1 MGNQDV
7 LYNLFLMQIQLCK
20 NKVQSTLFLVTG
32 DQLLIQHLCSLV
44 ITTAKDIV
52 GFTQH
57 LWFIPL
63 IAFWHMKWAFQQCVM
78 HVSWFSSQASS
89 VHGLAQ
95 DVTTLCQNIN
105 PTKCDFYPTHSLIKV
120 LFHAHMLTGLR

>member
-1 MGNQDV
+1 MVGNQDV
-7 LYNLFLMQIQLCK
+7 LYNMFLTQIQLCK
-20 NKVQSTLFLVTG
+20 NQVQSTLFLVTG
-32 DQLLIQHLCSLV
+32 DQLSTQHLHSIV

-57 LWFIPL
+57 LWFVPV

-78 HVSWFSSQASS
+78 CVSWFSSQVSS

-95 DVTTLCQNIN
+95 DAAMLHQNIN
-105 PTKCDFYPTHSLIKV
+105 PTHSLIKV
-120 LFHAHMLTGLR
+120 LFHTHMVTALW